1 MQEKL
6 ITVEIDENGNSSID
20 LEGFHGQG
28 CGDVAK
34 DFRGGD
40 SVTQSSK
47 KREFHTQTAVVKR
60 SQQQT

>member
-1 MQEKL
+1 MQERL
-6 ITVEIDENGNSSID
+6 ITIEIDENGNSSID

-34 DFRGGD
+34 DFHGGD
-40 SVTQSSK
+40 SVTRSSK
-47 KREFHTQTAVVKR
+47 KREFYAQTAVVKQ

>member
-20 LEGFHGQG
+20 LEGFQGQG

-34 DFRGGD
+34 DFRDDD

-47 KREFHTQTAVVKR
+47 KREFYAQTAAVKQ
-60 SQQQT
+60 SQKQT

>member
-47 KREFHTQTAVVKR
+47 KREYYTQRAVVKQ
-60 SQQQT
+60 SLQQT

>member
-6 ITVEIDENGNSSID
+6 ITIEIDEKGNSSID
-20 LEGFHGQG
+20 LEGFQGQG
-28 CGDVAK
+28 CGEVAK

-40 SVTQSSK
+40 AVTQSSK
-47 KREFHTQTAVVKR
+47 KREFYAQTAVVKQ

>member
-6 ITVEIDENGNSSID
+6 ITVEIDELGNSSID
-20 LEGFHGQG
+20 LEGFQGQG

-40 SVTQSSK
+40 SVTQSNK
-47 KREFHTQTAVVKR
+47 KREFYAQTAVVKQ
-60 SQQQT
+60 SQKQT

>member
-1 MQEKL
+1 MQEQL
-6 ITVEIDENGNSSID
+6 ITIEIDEQGNSSID

-47 KREFHTQTAVVKR
+47 KREYYAQATGVKQ
-60 SQQQT
+60 SQQNT

>member
-6 ITVEIDENGNSSID
+6 ITVEIDEKGNSSID
-20 LEGFHGQG
+20 LEGFQGQG

-34 DFRGGD
+34 DFHGSD

-47 KREFHTQTAVVKR
+47 KRDFYAQTAVVKQ

>member
-20 LEGFHGQG
+20 LEGFQGQG

-34 DFRGGD
+34 DFRGAD
-40 SVTQSSK
+40 SVTQSNK
-47 KREFHTQTAVVKR
+47 KREFYARTTTAKQSQKQT
-60 SQQQT
+60 